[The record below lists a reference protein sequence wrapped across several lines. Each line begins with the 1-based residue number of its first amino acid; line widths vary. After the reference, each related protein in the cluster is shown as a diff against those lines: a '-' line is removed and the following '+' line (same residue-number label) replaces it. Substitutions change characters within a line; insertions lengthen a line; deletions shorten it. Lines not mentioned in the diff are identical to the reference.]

1 MDRSQLKRFWDG
13 KARRYPLPFQPKT
26 YQGTLGILEMIKQR
40 GVSFREK
47 TVLDLGCGTGVFTL
61 PLAQEA
67 SFVLG
72 IDCSEEMIGLL
83 KNEAE
88 KYGIKNVGTR
98 NAFWQ
103 DLDPEVTGLRK
114 AFDIGFAAMTAAVK
128 SKEDVLKLEDCSRE
142 WVVYIGWGRKRE
154 NSLMREIFA
163 LHGLELKSPGGSMMV
178 GSTLQELGRDFQF
191 EFFESSWD
199 WEGTVDEA
207 LEDLS
212 GFIQMEGR
220 VPQRER
226 ILQILQEGIV
236 DGKIRHTTFV
246 EQGLVI
252 WKPK

>member
-1 MDRSQLKRFWDG
+1 M
-13 KARRYPLPFQPKT
+13 
-26 YQGTLGILEMIKQR
+26 
-40 GVSFREK
+40 
-47 TVLDLGCGTGVFTL
+47 
-61 PLAQEA
+61 
-67 SFVLG
+67 
-72 IDCSEEMIGLL
+72 
-83 KNEAE
+83 
-88 KYGIKNVGTR
+88 
-98 NAFWQ
+98 
-103 DLDPEVTGLRK
+103 
-114 AFDIGFAAMTAAVK
+114 
-128 SKEDVLKLEDCSRE
+128 
-142 WVVYIGWGRKRE
+142 
-154 NSLMREIFA
+154 MREIFA

-178 GSTLQELGRDFQF
+178 RSTLQELGRDFQF

-226 ILQILQEGIV
+226 ILQILQEGTV